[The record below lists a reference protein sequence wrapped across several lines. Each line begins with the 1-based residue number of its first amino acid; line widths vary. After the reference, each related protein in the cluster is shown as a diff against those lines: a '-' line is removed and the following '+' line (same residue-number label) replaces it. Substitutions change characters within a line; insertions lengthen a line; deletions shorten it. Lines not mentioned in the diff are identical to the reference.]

1 MVQAALI
8 LILSSALFCFYLQ
21 VTVQRI
27 LRRKFGR
34 EYFLTIV
41 AANRLE
47 FLELARALEGINAPV
62 DPAQLRLSLRRDFL
76 ALTYLLKNVAN
87 ANLCCSREERFLI
100 LYFRL
105 VSVSLI
111 LRQWLRL
118 RQKPAILKLAAILQ
132 YFANVVGQRVST
144 LRVDELAA
152 AEHLLNL

>member
-1 MVQAALI
+1 MVLAALI

-21 VTVQRI
+21 GTMQRI
-27 LRRKFGR
+27 LRREFNR

-41 AANRLE
+41 AANRLK
-47 FLELARALEGINAPV
+47 FLEVARALEGINAPV

-87 ANLCCSREERFLI
+87 ANLSYSRAESFLI

-105 VSVSLI
+105 VSVSLT

-118 RQKPAILKLAAILQ
+118 RQKPTLLKLAAILQ

-144 LRVDELAA
+144 LRFDELAA